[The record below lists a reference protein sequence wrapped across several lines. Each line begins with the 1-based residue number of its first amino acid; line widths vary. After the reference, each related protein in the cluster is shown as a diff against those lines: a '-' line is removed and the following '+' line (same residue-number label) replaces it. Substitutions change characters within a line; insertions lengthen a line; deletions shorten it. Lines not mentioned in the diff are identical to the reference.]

1 MNSGMA
7 QYVLYLCGVC
17 VCVWVCVCVCLGVCV
32 CVRVRVC
39 VCAGVCVCAC
49 VCVCEHT
56 VLGATEHMLNSLL
69 ILIHGGSAY
78 ISGGDFRGG
87 HLMCLPGQRLCLM
100 SQPL

>member
-1 MNSGMA
+1 MS
-7 QYVLYLCGVC
+7 
-17 VCVWVCVCVCLGVCV
+17 VCVCVCVRVCVCACVWVCV

-39 VCAGVCVCAC
+39 VCVRVCAC
-49 VCVCEHT
+49 VRVCVCEHT
-56 VLGATEHMLNSLL
+56 VLGATKHMLNSLL

-87 HLMCLPGQRLCLM
+87 HLMCLPGQRLCPM